1 MEENTVLDTEI
12 FTVNAIDKD
21 ISPINQLTK
30 IDIVGCK
37 IRNGDL
43 LGMETYRARSAEM
56 CPIEHWLIFL
66 LVEDW
71 IR

>member
-1 MEENTVLDTEI
+1 MEENTFLDTEI

-43 LGMETYRARSAEM
+43 LGTGISYRGRR
-56 CPIEHWLIFL
+56 
-66 LVEDW
+66 VE
-71 IR
+71 IRFRPRT